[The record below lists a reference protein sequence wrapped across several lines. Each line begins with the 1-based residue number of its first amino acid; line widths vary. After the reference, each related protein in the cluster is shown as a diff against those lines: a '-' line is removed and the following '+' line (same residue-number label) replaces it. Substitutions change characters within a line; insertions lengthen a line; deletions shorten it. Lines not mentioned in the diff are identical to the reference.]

1 MLRFAKTD
9 IVGGLVPD
17 AAAGHKD
24 QDTPHRG
31 IHGPPWMSIW
41 PRRPGTLSEGNKT
54 RGGP

>member
-41 PRRPGTLSEGNKT
+41 PRRHGTLSEGNKI
-54 RGGP
+54 RGGL